1 MDHIYLLGQQSI
13 LRFYLLLLKWLS
25 LDICQLQRKCTE
37 SFLET
42 CREISVVSSPF
53 VGQSP
58 ASMGSLSFFTV
69 HANKFVSTKNSRNPR
84 RVLLAILSLALSLF
98 RSLPFTLPLFLSIR
112 RIYLCEC
119 VWYMSV
125 LSGGAWPARSRHL
138 CGIEASF
145 PRSGELWA
153 GDLILLHVWIVPKDI
168 TTR

>member
-1 MDHIYLLGQQSI
+1 MNHIYLLGQQSI

-119 VWYMSV
+119 GICQSYLVV
-125 LSGGAWPARSRHL
+125 HGQPGHVICAALKPRFLGVVN
-138 CGIEASF
+138 CGLVI
-145 PRSGELWA
+145 
-153 GDLILLHVWIVPKDI
+153 
-168 TTR
+168 